1 MTEKTQGK
9 KSKAVPGQ
17 VQSLVRSLKV
27 LKTLALQSDGMSLS
41 EVSKAVG
48 LPVSTTHRLLTTL
61 EGERFVRANP
71 SSGGWTIGAEAFKTG
86 LSFLQT
92 RDIAVLAHP
101 LLRGLALRWSE
112 TASLYVEAGG
122 ELVCISQV
130 ESKQMM
136 RAVARVGG
144 RVAMHCTSAG
154 KSILSQLPAG
164 EVSAVIAQHG
174 LPRKT
179 TTTLTSRANLDG
191 ELLRIR
197 QQGWALDDEEL
208 VEGVRCCAAVVL
220 DHERRPVGAI
230 SLSGPVSRMRLDML
244 STIGADVAATAQE
257 LSREMGYGGPDIASD
272 RRQASNGSLGLRA
285 H

>member
-1 MTEKTQGK
+1 MSENTRGK

-27 LKTLALQSDGMSLS
+27 LKTLAQQSDGMSLS
-41 EVSKAVG
+41 EVSKAVD

-71 SSGGWTIGAEAFKTG
+71 ANGGWTIGAEAFKTG
-86 LSFLQT
+86 LSFLQS

-101 LLRGLALRWSE
+101 LLRNLALRWSE

-154 KSILSQLPAG
+154 KAILSRLPAG

-179 TTTLTSRANLDG
+179 TTTLTSRARLDG
-191 ELLRIR
+191 EFLRIR

-220 DHERRPVGAI
+220 DHERRPIGAI
-230 SLSGPVSRMRLDML
+230 SLSGPVSRMRPDML
-244 STIGADVAATAQE
+244 ATLGADVAATAQE
-257 LSREMGYGGPDIASD
+257 LSREMGYGEPPVSPDLPHRHD
-272 RRQASNGSLGLRA
+272 GDYGLRA